1 MAVWFLLWWLALKC
15 WMQKRCHRFN
25 CVLAYF
31 GNFVSL
37 CDELSLLQRLV
48 FPGAKTA
55 VVASGRASASVEGG
69 SKATDVSTLLQL
81 LSPPPSTS
89 LVSTEGRVKMGALAT
104 S

>member
-1 MAVWFLLWWLALKC
+1 
-15 WMQKRCHRFN
+15 MQKCFHII
-25 CVLAYF
+25 CVPAFF
-31 GNFVSL
+31 GNFV
-37 CDELSLLQRLV
+37 CDELFLLQRLV

-55 VVASGRASASVEGG
+55 VVASGRATASVEGG

>member
-1 MAVWFLLWWLALKC
+1 MATPGANQTQNTAQHPTLA
-15 WMQKRCHRFN
+15 HRH
-25 CVLAYF
+25 
-31 GNFVSL
+31 
-37 CDELSLLQRLV
+37 V

-55 VVASGRASASVEGG
+55 VVASGRATASVEGG

-89 LVSTEGRVKMGALAT
+89 LVSTEGRVKMEALAT